1 MFVKQHF
8 FPNILNS
15 KWLVWKPTNFIYQ
28 LRFKWNWLDSLN
40 QQTWMLPNVDTL
52 WLVDPV
58 VNIQK
63 IRCCGA
69 CTSGALNVR
78 SRERW
83 SIESKYTSFGRFWVE
98 DNDDMQVVILIWC
111 SCDVAVAIYVK
122 HAFRY
127 VVVTSTSPA
136 NWGCHICISWVG
148 EIMYGIIHTDKCIYI
163 YIWVF
168 EFLRPTSSVL
178 FRPKVQ
184 ATPSCSFLRVWL
196 YIYIYISQNLSGFYW
211 LKRTVSWAAPLQTNN
226 SKGQGHG
233 SYEIPAKRYLPLKKG
248 FPRIRGPTHLL
259 LCIDYES
266 SVLGCFGLWYYL
278 VWPAFWRFWRD
289 CP

>member
-196 YIYIYISQNLSGFYW
+196 YIYIYIYHKTFQDSIGW
-211 LKRTVSWAAPLQTNN
+211 
-226 SKGQGHG
+226 KGQFH
-233 SYEIPAKRYLPLKKG
+233 E
-248 FPRIRGPTHLL
+248 LL
-259 LCIDYES
+259 LYKQTIQKDKGMAPMKSQQRGICLWKKDSRAYEGR
-266 SVLGCFGLWYYL
+266 LIYYC
-278 VWPAFWRFWRD
+278 V
-289 CP
+289 